1 MINDHLP
8 LANGGEM
15 HERMQHVLLVEDHSS
30 FRQALAMVIDREPEF
45 SVVAQAGSLAEA
57 RRILSAV
64 ERIDLAVIDLSL
76 PDGDGIEAVRALHDA
91 HPRAMALILT
101 ASIDPT
107 DHARAV
113 EAGAAGVLHKAVSI
127 TAIVG
132 ALHRLGAGEWLLSQR
147 EVVELL
153 RVATHRREQ
162 TREAQAT
169 LAQLTSR
176 ERDVL
181 DALAEGLS
189 SKGIAEKLFITV
201 ETERTHMVN
210 VLSKL
215 GVHSRLEALV
225 FAVRHDAVHIR

>member
-1 MINDHLP
+1 M
-8 LANGGEM
+8 
-15 HERMQHVLLVEDHSS
+15 VLLVEDHSS

-176 ERDVL
+176 GR
-181 DALAEGLS
+181 ARGGPGGSRRACPARGSRRSCS
-189 SKGIAEKLFITV
+189 SRWRPSAPTWSTCCPSWACTRGW
-201 ETERTHMVN
+201 RP
-210 VLSKL
+210 SS
-215 GVHSRLEALV
+215 SRCGTTPSISGSAW
-225 FAVRHDAVHIR
+225 